1 MRYFIIAGEAS
12 GDAHGAA
19 MVRVL
24 RRLDPQAEIAGWGG
38 DRMKA
43 EGVDIQKHIRE
54 LSFMGF
60 VEVMAH
66 LPTILRNFTTCKE
79 QILAFRPD
87 TVVFVD
93 YPGFNLRMLPWA
105 KKQGFRTVYY
115 ISPTVWAWKE
125 GRIETIRRYADE
137 MICILPF
144 ERLFYAQ
151 RGIKV
156 HYAGHPTV
164 QAVEERLQHKVPGSG
179 APLIALLPGS
189 RVQEIKRMLPVMLE
203 AVKPFGAY
211 RVRIAQAPNLDRSV
225 YEPFLS
231 DRRVELL
238 QGKTYD
244 ILMEAHLA
252 LVTSGTATL
261 ETALFRVPQVVCYRA
276 QPLSYAIARLLVRVK
291 YISLVNLILDRE
303 AVPELI
309 QGTLTVKRLREECND
324 LLGDTPRRR
333 SMLSDYEVL
342 AGMLREGHASANAAA
357 VVFGSVA
364 KEAHQ

>member
-1 MRYFIIAGEAS
+1 MRYFVIAGEAS

-19 MVRVL
+19 MVREL

-38 DRMKA
+38 ERMKA
-43 EGVDIQKHIRE
+43 EGVHIQKHIRD
-54 LSFMGF
+54 LAFMGF
-60 VEVMAH
+60 VEVLAH
-66 LPTILRNFTTCKE
+66 LPAILRNFKTCKE

-105 KKQGFRTVYY
+105 KKHGFRTVYY

-125 GRIETIRRYADE
+125 NRMETIRRYADE

-144 ERLFYAQ
+144 EKPFYAR
-151 RGIKV
+151 RGMRV

-164 QAVEERLQHKVPGSG
+164 QAVEERLGQRVSGSG
-179 APLIALLPGS
+179 TPIIALLPGS

-203 AVKPFGAY
+203 AVKPFSAY
-211 RVRIAQAPNLDRSV
+211 RIQIAQAPNLDRSV
-225 YEPFLS
+225 YEPFLN
-231 DRRVELL
+231 DRGVELL

-244 ILMEAHLA
+244 ILQVAHLA

-261 ETALFRVPQVVCYRA
+261 ETALFRVPQVVCYIA
-276 QPLSYAIARLLVRVK
+276 QPLSYAIARMLVKVK
-291 YISLVNLILDRE
+291 FISLVNLILDRE

-309 QGTLTVKRLREECND
+309 QGGLTVERLRKECND

-333 SMLSDYEVL
+333 TMLADYEVL
-342 AGMLREGHASANAAA
+342 AGMLREGNASANAAA
-357 VVFGSVA
+357 VVYGSVA
-364 KEAHQ
+364 KETHQ